1 MAGSLKTAFFNLV
14 KYAANDITSWLTD
27 FNGNMDKIDTALN
40 QNKTAAQTAQDG
52 VDNLES
58 EYATVVQTLANHT
71 NSIESNEKAI
81 AENSASIEE
90 LENDVNGIVIGDY
103 YKTAIGA
110 SGFSKIENLLE
121 YIALI
126 FRRIGNGIE
135 VKGSLTINSG
145 TLHNYD
151 RVLSGGVFNGH
162 YATDLAR
169 ISGNPGNL
177 VNNLYAPIILFAY
190 GTSTADRVSTY
201 GVIGYNASDNY
212 TYISLVS
219 EQSSQ
224 ISYAAKINGV
234 IN

>member
-1 MAGSLKTAFFNLV
+1 MAGTLKTTNYKLA
-14 KYAANDITSWLTD
+14 KYAPGDITSWLTD
-27 FNGNMDKIDTALN
+27 FNGNMDLIDAGMQANKQALTN
-40 QNKTAAQTAQDG
+40 AQDD
-52 VDNLES
+52 VDNLGA
-58 EYATVVQTLANHT
+58 EYNALLQTVNGHT
-71 NSIESNEKAI
+71 TSIDANEKAI
-81 AENSASIEE
+81 AANSAGIAE
-90 LENDVNGIVIGDY
+90 LGDAVNDIVIGEY
-103 YKTAIGA
+103 YRTAIGA
-110 SGFSKIENLLE
+110 SVFSKSETLLE

-126 FRRIGNGIE
+126 FRRIGNGVE

-151 RVLSGGVFNGH
+151 RVLSGGVFDGY
-162 YATDLAR
+162 YATDLGR

-177 VNNLYAPIILFAY
+177 ANNLYAPIILFAF
-190 GTSTADRVSTY
+190 GTSTADNVSTY

-219 EQSSQ
+219 EQSTQ